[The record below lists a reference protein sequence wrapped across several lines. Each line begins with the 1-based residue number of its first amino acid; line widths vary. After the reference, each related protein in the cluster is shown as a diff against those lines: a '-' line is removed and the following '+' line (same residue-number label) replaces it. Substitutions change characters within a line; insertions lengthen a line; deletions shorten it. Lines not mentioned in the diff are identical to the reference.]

1 MAKKSTEKKTS
12 LEPSEVFCAVGLL
25 MPTKDMIKLVKDQTG
40 AALLNWASSDSD
52 IKLEGNG
59 NGKIP
64 GCNKIA
70 KKGID
75 PLDGRFKAMFTKAG
89 TLKRGDNK
97 RKDMVANIV
106 AGFSGALGSKAFMAA
121 MHTEVDVATAVYMTG
136 AKWPSDVDIFRMK
149 DQSSGFDYN
158 SSDLVVQAGP
168 KKFFGI
174 SLKKKP
180 NIKSPDPTIINK
192 AFSTFLDGDDKNKK
206 ALEDLNKVRQEY
218 FAGIVKKAQKDGII
232 NVRGLESMS
241 TEEVWNKKLK
251 KLDGKDVALIN
262 LKGFNEKDDPIEL
275 TDVPGT
281 VDQLTIYD
289 KPTGRMGLKDYIN
302 ADLSK
307 KDNELFKGFNEIV
320 QKNAEYF
327 ANSLI
332 DMVLKVQLDTKLSAK
347 DIGDY
352 NFEFALVTGFA
363 DYKQNSKDATKDK
376 LKLEKAKFIPLHTI
390 LCGLA
395 NLAGNNKPYKMELD
409 TTKKEKA
416 NAAKVF
422 YQLSRDGVPILD
434 LELRYK
440 GDFKSMPQFFA
451 TITDEF
457 YTQLDKKCLVTKPDK
472 KPDETYILNKTL
484 YTK

>member
-1 MAKKSTEKKTS
+1 MAKASTQKKTS

-25 MPTKDMIKLVKDQTG
+25 MPSDDMRDLVTDQTG
-40 AALLNWASSDSD
+40 VKLLKWASSDGDQIS
-52 IKLEGNG
+52 
-59 NGKIP
+59 GKIT
-64 GCNKIA
+64 N
-70 KKGID
+70 
-75 PLDGRFKAMFTKAG
+75 LDNRFKAMFKKAG
-89 TLKRGDNK
+89 TLKRSDDK

-106 AGFSGALGSKAFMAA
+106 AGFSGALGSKAFMKA
-121 MHTEVDVATAVYMTG
+121 MNTKVDVATAVYMTG
-136 AKWPSDVDIFRMK
+136 ATWPSNVDIFRMK

-180 NIKSPDPTIINK
+180 TAKSPDPTIINK

-206 ALEDLNKVRQEY
+206 ALQDLNKVRQQY
-218 FAGIVKKAQKDGII
+218 FADIVKKAQKDGII

-251 KLDGKDVALIN
+251 KPNGKDTVALIN

-281 VDQLTIYD
+281 VDQGTIYD

-307 KDNELFKGFNEIV
+307 KDNELLKGFNEIV

-332 DMVLKVQLDTKLSAK
+332 DMVLKVQLNTKLKAK

-363 DYKQNSKDATKDK
+363 VYKANSKDATKDV

-395 NLAGNNKPYKMELD
+395 NLAGNNTPYKMELD
-409 TTKKEKA
+409 TAKKEKA

-457 YTQLDKKCLVTKPDK
+457 QTQLNEKCLVTKPDK
-472 KPDETYILNKTL
+472 KPNETAILNKTI
-484 YTK
+484 YAK

>member
-1 MAKKSTEKKTS
+1 MAKASTQKKTS

-25 MPTKDMIKLVKDQTG
+25 MPSKEMRSLVTDQTG
-40 AALLNWASSDSD
+40 AALLKWASSDGD
-52 IKLEGNG
+52 
-59 NGKIP
+59 KIS
-64 GCNKIA
+64 
-70 KKGID
+70 KGIN
-75 PLDGRFKAMFTKAG
+75 PLDNRFKAMFTKAG
-89 TLKRGDNK
+89 ILKRGDDK
-97 RKDMVANIV
+97 RSDMVANIV
-106 AGFSGALGSKAFMAA
+106 AGFSGALGSKAFMEK
-121 MHTEVDVATAVYMTG
+121 MNTKVDIATAVYMTG
-136 AKWPSDVDIFRMK
+136 ATWPSAVDIFRMK
-149 DQSSGFDYN
+149 NEDSGFDYN

-180 NIKSPDPTIINK
+180 RQESPDPTIINK

-206 ALEDLNKVRQEY
+206 TLEKLNKVRQEY

-251 KLDGKDVALIN
+251 KPNGKDTVALIN

-281 VDQLTIYD
+281 VDQGTIYD

-307 KDNELFKGFNEIV
+307 QDNELFKGFNEIV

-332 DMVLKVQLDTKLSAK
+332 DMVLKVQLKTKLKAK

-363 DYKQNSKDATKDK
+363 DYKQNSKDEKLDK
-376 LKLEKAKFIPLHTI
+376 LKLEPAKFIPLHTI

-395 NLAGNNKPYKMELD
+395 NLAGAKEPYKMELD
-409 TTKKEKA
+409 TAKKEKA

-422 YQLSRDGVPILD
+422 YTLSRQGVPILD

-451 TITDEF
+451 TITQDFQDQMEKECKV
-457 YTQLDKKCLVTKPDK
+457 KKATKK
-472 KPDETYILNKTL
+472 SNETAILNKTL
-484 YTK
+484 YAK

>member
-1 MAKKSTEKKTS
+1 MTKASTQKKTS

-25 MPTKDMIKLVKDQTG
+25 MESKEMRSLVTDQTG
-40 AALLNWASSDSD
+40 AELLRWASSDGD
-52 IKLEGNG
+52 
-59 NGKIP
+59 KIS
-64 GCNKIA
+64 
-70 KKGID
+70 KGIN
-75 PLDGRFKAMFTKAG
+75 PLDARFKAMFKTAG
-89 TLKRGDNK
+89 TLKRSDKK
-97 RKDMVANIV
+97 RSDMVANIV

-121 MHTEVDVATAVYMTG
+121 MNTKVDKATAVYMTG
-136 AKWPSDVDIFRMK
+136 ATWPPSVDIFRMR
-149 DQSSGFDYN
+149 DQTSGFDYN

-180 NIKSPDPTIINK
+180 TAKSPDPTIINK

-206 ALEDLNKVRQEY
+206 ALEDLNKVRQQY
-218 FAGIVKKAQKDGII
+218 FADIVKNAQKDGII
-232 NVRGLESMS
+232 SVRGLESMT
-241 TEEVWNKKLK
+241 TEEVWNTKLK
-251 KLDGKDVALIN
+251 KPNGDPVALIN

-281 VDQLTIYD
+281 VDQLTVYD
-289 KPTGRMGLKDYIN
+289 KPKGRMGLKDYIN
-302 ADLSK
+302 ADLAK
-307 KDNELFKGFNEIV
+307 QDNKLFQGFNKII

-332 DMVLKVQLDTKLSAK
+332 DMVLKVQLNTKLKAK

-363 DYKQNSKDATKDK
+363 DYKQNNKDATKDV

-395 NLAGNNKPYKMELD
+395 NLAGNEKPYKMELD
-409 TTKKEKA
+409 TAKKEKA

-457 YTQLDKKCLVTKPDK
+457 QTQLKEKCLVTKPTK
-472 KPDETYILNKTL
+472 KPNETAILNKTL
-484 YTK
+484 YAK

>member
-1 MAKKSTEKKTS
+1 M
-12 LEPSEVFCAVGLL
+12 PSD
-25 MPTKDMIKLVKDQTG
+25 DMRDLVTDQTG
-40 AALLNWASSDSD
+40 VKLLKWASSDGDQIS
-52 IKLEGNG
+52 K
-59 NGKIP
+59 KIT
-64 GCNKIA
+64 
-70 KKGID
+70 
-75 PLDGRFKAMFTKAG
+75 PLDNRFKAMFKTAG
-89 TLKRGDNK
+89 TLKRSDKK
-97 RKDMVANIV
+97 RSDMVANIV
-106 AGFSGALGSKAFMAA
+106 AGFSGALGSKAFMKA
-121 MHTEVDVATAVYMTG
+121 MNTKVDVATAVYMTG
-136 AKWPSDVDIFRMK
+136 ATWPSNVDIFRMK

-180 NIKSPDPTIINK
+180 TAKSPDPTIINK

-206 ALEDLNKVRQEY
+206 ALQDLNKVRQQY
-218 FAGIVKKAQKDGII
+218 FADIVKKAQKDGII

-251 KLDGKDVALIN
+251 KPNGKDTVALIN

-281 VDQLTIYD
+281 VDQGTIYD

-347 DIGDY
+347 NIGDY

-363 DYKQNSKDATKDK
+363 DYKQNSKDENKDK
-376 LKLEKAKFIPLHTI
+376 LNLEKAKFIPLHTI

-395 NLAGNNKPYKMELD
+395 NLAGNKKPYKMELD
-409 TTKKEKA
+409 TAKKEKA

-457 YTQLDKKCLVTKPDK
+457 QTQLNEKCLVTKPDK
-472 KPDETYILNKTL
+472 KPNETAILNKTL
-484 YTK
+484 YAK

>member
-1 MAKKSTEKKTS
+1 MTKASTQKKTS

-25 MPTKDMIKLVKDQTG
+25 MASKEMRSLVTDQTG
-40 AALLNWASSDSD
+40 AELLRWASSDGD
-52 IKLEGNG
+52 
-59 NGKIP
+59 KIS
-64 GCNKIA
+64 
-70 KKGID
+70 KGIN
-75 PLDGRFKAMFTKAG
+75 PLDARFKAMFKTAG
-89 TLKRGDNK
+89 TLKRSDKK
-97 RKDMVANIV
+97 RSDMVANIV

-121 MHTEVDVATAVYMTG
+121 MNTKVDKATAVYMTG
-136 AKWPSDVDIFRMK
+136 ATWPSAVDIFRMRNV
-149 DQSSGFDYN
+149 DSGFDYN

-180 NIKSPDPTIINK
+180 TAKSPDPTIINK

-206 ALEDLNKVRQEY
+206 ALEDLNKVRQQY
-218 FAGIVKKAQKDGII
+218 FADIVKNAQKDGII
-232 NVRGLESMS
+232 SVRGLESMT
-241 TEEVWNKKLK
+241 TEEIWNTKLK
-251 KLDGKDVALIN
+251 KPNGDPVALIN

-281 VDQLTIYD
+281 VDQLTVYD
-289 KPTGRMGLKDYIN
+289 KPSGRMGLKDYIN
-302 ADLSK
+302 ADLAK
-307 KDNELFKGFNEIV
+307 QDNKLFQGFNKII

-332 DMVLKVQLDTKLSAK
+332 DMVLKVQLNTKLKAK

-363 DYKQNSKDATKDK
+363 DYKQNNKDATKDV

-395 NLAGNNKPYKMELD
+395 NLAGNEKPYKMELD
-409 TTKKEKA
+409 TKQKEKT

-422 YQLSRDGVPILD
+422 YTLSRDGVPILD
-434 LELRYK
+434 LQLRYK

-457 YTQLDKKCLVTKPDK
+457 QTQLKEKCLVTKPTK
-472 KPDETYILNKTL
+472 KPNETAILNKTL
-484 YTK
+484 YAK

>member
-1 MAKKSTEKKTS
+1 MAKASTQKKTS

-25 MPTKDMIKLVKDQTG
+25 MPSDDMRSLVKDETG
-40 AALLNWASSDSD
+40 AALLRWASSDGDRIS
-52 IKLEGNG
+52 K
-59 NGKIP
+59 KIT
-64 GCNKIA
+64 
-70 KKGID
+70 
-75 PLDGRFKAMFTKAG
+75 PLDGRFKAMFKTAG
-89 TLKRGDNK
+89 TLKRSDKK
-97 RKDMVANIV
+97 RSDMVANIV

-121 MHTEVDVATAVYMTG
+121 MNCKVDKATAVYMTG
-136 AKWPSDVDIFRMK
+136 ATWPSNVDIFRMK

-180 NIKSPDPTIINK
+180 TAKSPDPTIINK

-206 ALEDLNKVRQEY
+206 ALEDLNKVRQQY
-218 FAGIVKKAQKDGII
+218 FADIVKKAQKDGII
-232 NVRGLESMS
+232 NVRGLESMT

-251 KLDGKDVALIN
+251 KPNGDPVALIN

-281 VDQLTIYD
+281 VDQGTIYD

-302 ADLSK
+302 ADLAK
-307 KDNELFKGFNEIV
+307 QDNKLFQGFNKII

-332 DMVLKVQLDTKLSAK
+332 DMVLKVQLNTKLKAK

-363 DYKQNSKDATKDK
+363 DYKQNNKDENKDS

-395 NLAGNNKPYKMELD
+395 NLAGNEKPYKMELD
-409 TTKKEKA
+409 TAKKEKA

-457 YTQLDKKCLVTKPDK
+457 QTQLNEKCLVTKPTK
-472 KPDETYILNKTL
+472 KPNETAILNKTL
-484 YTK
+484 YAK

>member
-1 MAKKSTEKKTS
+1 MAKASTQKKTS

-25 MPTKDMIKLVKDQTG
+25 MESKEMRSLVTDQTG
-40 AALLNWASSDSD
+40 AELLRWASSDGD
-52 IKLEGNG
+52 
-59 NGKIP
+59 KIS
-64 GCNKIA
+64 
-70 KKGID
+70 KGIN
-75 PLDGRFKAMFTKAG
+75 PLDARFKAMFKTAG
-89 TLKRGDNK
+89 TLKRSDKK
-97 RKDMVANIV
+97 RSDMVANIV

-121 MHTEVDVATAVYMTG
+121 MNTKVDKATAVYMTG
-136 AKWPSDVDIFRMK
+136 ATWPPSVDIFRMR
-149 DQSSGFDYN
+149 DQTSGFDYN

-180 NIKSPDPTIINK
+180 TAKSPDPTIINK

-206 ALEDLNKVRQEY
+206 ALEDLNKVRQQY
-218 FAGIVKKAQKDGII
+218 FADIVKNAQKDGII
-232 NVRGLESMS
+232 SVRGLESMT
-241 TEEVWNKKLK
+241 TEEVWNTKLK
-251 KLDGKDVALIN
+251 KPNGDPVALIN

-281 VDQLTIYD
+281 VDQLTVYD
-289 KPTGRMGLKDYIN
+289 KPKGRMGLKDYIN
-302 ADLSK
+302 ADLAK
-307 KDNELFKGFNEIV
+307 QDNKLFQGFNKII

-332 DMVLKVQLDTKLSAK
+332 DMVLKVQLNTKLKAK

-363 DYKQNSKDATKDK
+363 DYKQNNKDATKDV

-395 NLAGNNKPYKMELD
+395 NLAGNEKPYKMELD
-409 TTKKEKA
+409 TAKKEKA

-457 YTQLDKKCLVTKPDK
+457 QTQLKEKCLVTKPTK
-472 KPDETYILNKTL
+472 KPNETAILNKTL
-484 YTK
+484 YAK

>member
-1 MAKKSTEKKTS
+1 MTKASTQKKTS

-25 MPTKDMIKLVKDQTG
+25 MASKEMRSLVTDQTG
-40 AALLNWASSDSD
+40 AELLRWASSDGD
-52 IKLEGNG
+52 
-59 NGKIP
+59 KIS
-64 GCNKIA
+64 
-70 KKGID
+70 KGIN
-75 PLDGRFKAMFTKAG
+75 PLDARFKAMFKTAG
-89 TLKRGDNK
+89 TLKRSDKK
-97 RKDMVANIV
+97 RSDMVANIV

-121 MHTEVDVATAVYMTG
+121 MNCKVDKATAVYMTG
-136 AKWPSDVDIFRMK
+136 ATWPSNVEIFRMR

-180 NIKSPDPTIINK
+180 TEKSPDPTIINK

-206 ALEDLNKVRQEY
+206 ALEDLNKVRQQY
-218 FAGIVKKAQKDGII
+218 FADIVKNAQKDGII
-232 NVRGLESMS
+232 SVRGLESMT
-241 TEEVWNKKLK
+241 TEEVWNTKLK
-251 KLDGKDVALIN
+251 KPNGDPVALIN

-281 VDQLTIYD
+281 VDQLTVYD

-302 ADLSK
+302 ADLAK
-307 KDNELFKGFNEIV
+307 QDNKLFEGFNKII

-332 DMVLKVQLDTKLSAK
+332 DMVLKVQLNTKLKAK

-363 DYKQNSKDATKDK
+363 DYKQNSKDENKDT

-395 NLAGNNKPYKMELD
+395 NLAGNKKPYKMELD
-409 TTKKEKA
+409 TAKKEKA

-457 YTQLDKKCLVTKPDK
+457 QTQLKEKCLVTKPTK
-472 KPDETYILNKTL
+472 KPNETAILNKTL
-484 YTK
+484 YAK

>member
-1 MAKKSTEKKTS
+1 MAKASTQKKTS

-25 MPTKDMIKLVKDQTG
+25 MPSKEMRSLVTDQTG
-40 AALLNWASSDSD
+40 AALLRWASSDGD
-52 IKLEGNG
+52 
-59 NGKIP
+59 KIS
-64 GCNKIA
+64 
-70 KKGID
+70 KGIN
-75 PLDGRFKAMFTKAG
+75 PLDARFKAMFKTAG
-89 TLKRGDNK
+89 TLKRGDKK
-97 RKDMVANIV
+97 RSDMVANIV
-106 AGFSGALGSKAFMAA
+106 AGFSGALGSKAFMEA
-121 MHTEVDVATAVYMTG
+121 MNTKVDKATAVYMTG
-136 AKWPSDVDIFRMK
+136 ATWPSNVDIFRMK

-180 NIKSPDPTIINK
+180 TAKSPDPTIINK
-192 AFSTFLDGDDKNKK
+192 AFSTFLDGDNKNKK
-206 ALEDLNKVRQEY
+206 ALEDLNKVRQQY
-218 FAGIVKKAQKDGII
+218 FADIVKNAQKDGII
-232 NVRGLESMS
+232 SVRGLESMT
-241 TEEVWNKKLK
+241 TEEVWNTKLK
-251 KLDGKDVALIN
+251 KPNGDPVALIN

-281 VDQLTIYD
+281 VDQLTVYD

-302 ADLSK
+302 ADLAK
-307 KDNELFKGFNEIV
+307 QDNKLFQGFNKII

-332 DMVLKVQLDTKLSAK
+332 DMVLKVQLNTKLKAK

-363 DYKQNSKDATKDK
+363 DYKQNNKDATKDI

-395 NLAGNNKPYKMELD
+395 NLAGNEKPYKMELD
-409 TTKKEKA
+409 TAKKEKA

-457 YTQLDKKCLVTKPDK
+457 QTQLKEKCLVTKPTK
-472 KPDETYILNKTL
+472 KPNETAILNKTL
-484 YTK
+484 YAK

>member
-1 MAKKSTEKKTS
+1 MAKASTQKKTS

-25 MPTKDMIKLVKDQTG
+25 MPSKEMRSLVTDQTG
-40 AALLNWASSDSD
+40 AALLRWASSDGDKTS
-52 IKLEGNG
+52 
-59 NGKIP
+59 
-64 GCNKIA
+64 
-70 KKGID
+70 KGIN
-75 PLDGRFKAMFTKAG
+75 PLDARFKSMFKTAG
-89 TLKRGDNK
+89 TLKRGDKK
-97 RKDMVANIV
+97 RSDMVANIV

-121 MHTEVDVATAVYMTG
+121 MNCKVDKATAVYMTG
-136 AKWPSDVDIFRMK
+136 ATWPSNVDIFRMK

-180 NIKSPDPTIINK
+180 TAKSPDPTIINK

-206 ALEDLNKVRQEY
+206 ALEDLNKVRQQY
-218 FAGIVKKAQKDGII
+218 FADIVKNAQKDGII
-232 NVRGLESMS
+232 SVRGLESMT
-241 TEEVWNKKLK
+241 TEEVWNTKLK
-251 KLDGKDVALIN
+251 KPNGDPVALIN

-281 VDQLTIYD
+281 VDQLTVYD

-302 ADLSK
+302 ADLAK
-307 KDNELFKGFNEIV
+307 QDNKLFQGFNKII

-332 DMVLKVQLDTKLSAK
+332 DMVLKVQLNTKLKAK

-363 DYKQNSKDATKDK
+363 DYKQNNKDATKDI

-395 NLAGNNKPYKMELD
+395 NLAGNEKPYKMELD
-409 TTKKEKA
+409 TAKKEKA

-457 YTQLDKKCLVTKPDK
+457 QTQLKEKCLVTKPTK
-472 KPDETYILNKTL
+472 KPNETAILNKTL
-484 YTK
+484 YAK

>member
-1 MAKKSTEKKTS
+1 MTKASTQKKTS

-25 MPTKDMIKLVKDQTG
+25 MASKEMRSLVTDQTG
-40 AALLNWASSDSD
+40 AELLRWASSDGD
-52 IKLEGNG
+52 
-59 NGKIP
+59 KIS
-64 GCNKIA
+64 
-70 KKGID
+70 KGIN
-75 PLDGRFKAMFTKAG
+75 PLDARFKAMFKTAG
-89 TLKRGDNK
+89 TLKRSDKK
-97 RKDMVANIV
+97 RSDMVANIV

-121 MHTEVDVATAVYMTG
+121 MNTKVDKATAVYMTG
-136 AKWPSDVDIFRMK
+136 ATWPPSVDIFRMR
-149 DQSSGFDYN
+149 DQTSGFDYN

-180 NIKSPDPTIINK
+180 TAKSPDPTIINK

-206 ALEDLNKVRQEY
+206 ALEDLNKVRQQY
-218 FAGIVKKAQKDGII
+218 FADIVKNAQKDGII
-232 NVRGLESMS
+232 SVRGLESMT
-241 TEEVWNKKLK
+241 TEEIWNTKLK
-251 KLDGKDVALIN
+251 KPNGDPVALIN

-281 VDQLTIYD
+281 VDQLTVYD
-289 KPTGRMGLKDYIN
+289 KPKGRMGLKDYIN
-302 ADLSK
+302 ADLAK
-307 KDNELFKGFNEIV
+307 QDNKLFQGFNKII

-332 DMVLKVQLDTKLSAK
+332 DMVLKVQLNTKLKAK

-363 DYKQNSKDATKDK
+363 DYKQNNKDATKDV

-395 NLAGNNKPYKMELD
+395 NLAGNEKPYKMELD
-409 TTKKEKA
+409 TKQKEKT

-422 YQLSRDGVPILD
+422 YTLSRDGVPILD
-434 LELRYK
+434 LQLRYK

-457 YTQLDKKCLVTKPDK
+457 QTQLKEKCLVTKPTK
-472 KPDETYILNKTL
+472 KPNETAILNKTL
-484 YTK
+484 YAK

>member
-1 MAKKSTEKKTS
+1 MAKASTQKKTS

-25 MPTKDMIKLVKDQTG
+25 MPSKEMRSLVTDQTG
-40 AALLNWASSDSD
+40 AALLRWASSDGDKTS
-52 IKLEGNG
+52 
-59 NGKIP
+59 
-64 GCNKIA
+64 
-70 KKGID
+70 KGIN
-75 PLDGRFKAMFTKAG
+75 PLDARFKSMFKTAG
-89 TLKRGDNK
+89 TLKRGDKK
-97 RKDMVANIV
+97 RSDMVANIV

-121 MHTEVDVATAVYMTG
+121 MNCKVDKATAVYMTG
-136 AKWPSDVDIFRMK
+136 ATWPSNVDIFRMK

-180 NIKSPDPTIINK
+180 TAKSPDPTIINK

-206 ALEDLNKVRQEY
+206 ALEDLNKVRQQY
-218 FAGIVKKAQKDGII
+218 FADIVKNAQKDGII
-232 NVRGLESMS
+232 SVRGLESMT
-241 TEEVWNKKLK
+241 TEEVWNTKLK
-251 KLDGKDVALIN
+251 KPNGDPVALIN

-281 VDQLTIYD
+281 VDQLTVYD

-302 ADLSK
+302 ADLAK
-307 KDNELFKGFNEIV
+307 QDNKLFQGFNKII

-332 DMVLKVQLDTKLSAK
+332 DMVLKVQLNTKLKAK

-363 DYKQNSKDATKDK
+363 DYKQNNKDATKDV

-395 NLAGNNKPYKMELD
+395 NLAGNEKPYKMDPD
-409 TTKKEKA
+409 TKQKEKT

-422 YQLSRDGVPILD
+422 YTLSRDGVPILD
-434 LELRYK
+434 LQLRYK

-451 TITDEF
+451 TITDDF
-457 YTQLDKKCLVTKPDK
+457 QTQLKEKCLVTKPTK
-472 KPDETYILNKTL
+472 KPNETNILNKTL

>member
-1 MAKKSTEKKTS
+1 MAKASTQKKTS

-25 MPTKDMIKLVKDQTG
+25 MPTKDMKNLVKDQTG
-40 AALLNWASSDSD
+40 AALLRWASSDGD
-52 IKLEGNG
+52 
-59 NGKIP
+59 
-64 GCNKIA
+64 KIA
-70 KKGID
+70 NSGID

-89 TLKRGDNK
+89 TLKRGDDK

-106 AGFSGALGSKAFMAA
+106 AGFSGALGSKAFIATMN
-121 MHTEVDVATAVYMTG
+121 TKLKGDVATAVYMTG
-136 AKWPSDVDIFRMK
+136 ATWPSDVDIFRMR
-149 DQSSGFDYN
+149 DQNSGFDYN

-168 KKFFGI
+168 KEFFGI

-180 NIKSPDPTIINK
+180 NVKSPDPTIINK

-206 ALEDLNKVRQEY
+206 ALEDLNKVRQQY
-218 FAGIVKKAQKDGII
+218 FADIVKEAQKDGII
-232 NVRGLESMS
+232 NVRGLESMT
-241 TEEVWNKKLK
+241 TEEVWNAKLRK
-251 KLDGKDVALIN
+251 PDGDPVALIN
-262 LKGFNEKDDPIEL
+262 LKGVNEKDDPIEL

-281 VDQLTIYD
+281 VDQITIYD
-289 KPTGRMGLKDYIN
+289 KPSGRMGLKDYIN

-307 KDNELFKGFNEIV
+307 KDNKLFEGFNKII
-320 QKNAEYF
+320 QDNAEYF

-332 DMVLKVQLDTKLSAK
+332 DMVLKVQLNTKLKAK

-363 DYKQNSKDATKDK
+363 DYKQNNKDATKDA

-395 NLAGNNKPYKMELD
+395 NLAGNEKPYKMDPD
-409 TTKKEKA
+409 TKQKEKT

-422 YQLSRDGVPILD
+422 YILSRDGIPILD
-434 LELRYK
+434 LQLRYK

-457 YTQLDKKCLVTKPDK
+457 QTQLAEKCLVTKPTK
-472 KPDETYILNKTL
+472 KPNETNILNKTL

>member
-1 MAKKSTEKKTS
+1 MRS
-12 LEPSEVFCAVGLL
+12 LV
-25 MPTKDMIKLVKDQTG
+25 TDQTG
-40 AALLNWASSDSD
+40 VELLKWASSDGEQLST
-52 IKLEGNG
+52 
-59 NGKIP
+59 KIT
-64 GCNKIA
+64 N
-70 KKGID
+70 
-75 PLDGRFKAMFTKAG
+75 LDNRFKAMFKKAG
-89 TLKRGDNK
+89 ILKRGDDK
-97 RKDMVANIV
+97 RSDMVANIV
-106 AGFSGALGSKAFMAA
+106 AGFSGALGSKAFMEK
-121 MHTEVDVATAVYMTG
+121 MNTKVNIATAVYMTG
-136 AKWPSDVDIFRMK
+136 ATWPSEVDIFRMK
-149 DQSSGFDYN
+149 NEDSGFDYN
-158 SSDLVVQAGP
+158 SSDLVVQAGS

-180 NIKSPDPTIINK
+180 RQESPDPTIINK

-251 KLDGKDVALIN
+251 KPNGKDTVALIN

-281 VDQLTIYD
+281 VDQGTIYD

-302 ADLSK
+302 VDLSK
-307 KDNELFKGFNEIV
+307 QDNELFKGFNKIV
-320 QKNAEYF
+320 QENAEYF

-332 DMVLKVQLDTKLSAK
+332 DMVLKVQLKTKLKAK

-363 DYKQNSKDATKDK
+363 DYKQNSKDEKLDK
-376 LKLEKAKFIPLHTI
+376 LKLEPAKFIPLHTI

-395 NLAGNNKPYKMELD
+395 NLAGAKEPYKMELD
-409 TTKKEKA
+409 TAKKEKA

-422 YQLSRDGVPILD
+422 YTLSRQGVPILD

-451 TITDEF
+451 TITQDFQDQMEKECKV
-457 YTQLDKKCLVTKPDK
+457 KKATKK
-472 KPDETYILNKTL
+472 SNETAILNKTL
-484 YTK
+484 YAK

>member
-1 MAKKSTEKKTS
+1 MAKASTQKKTS

-25 MPTKDMIKLVKDQTG
+25 MPSKEMRSLVTDQTG
-40 AALLNWASSDSD
+40 AELLRWASSDGD
-52 IKLEGNG
+52 
-59 NGKIP
+59 KIS
-64 GCNKIA
+64 
-70 KKGID
+70 KGIN
-75 PLDGRFKAMFTKAG
+75 PLDSRFKAMFKTAG
-89 TLKRGDNK
+89 TLKRGDKK
-97 RKDMVANIV
+97 RSDMVANIV
-106 AGFSGALGSKAFMAA
+106 AGFSGALGSKAFMEA
-121 MHTEVDVATAVYMTG
+121 MNTKVDKATAVYMTG
-136 AKWPSDVDIFRMK
+136 ATWPSNVDIFRMK
-149 DQSSGFDYN
+149 DQGSGFDYN
-158 SSDLVVQAGP
+158 SSDLVVQAGS

-180 NIKSPDPTIINK
+180 TAKSPDPTIINK

-206 ALEDLNKVRQEY
+206 ALEDLNKVRQQY
-218 FAGIVKKAQKDGII
+218 FADIVKEAQKDGII
-232 NVRGLESMS
+232 NVRGLESMT
-241 TEEVWNKKLK
+241 TEEVWNTKLK
-251 KLDGKDVALIN
+251 KPNGDPVALIN

-281 VDQLTIYD
+281 VDQITVYD

-302 ADLSK
+302 ADLAK
-307 KDNELFKGFNEIV
+307 QDNKLFQGFNKII

-332 DMVLKVQLDTKLSAK
+332 DMVLKVQLNTKLKAK

-363 DYKQNSKDATKDK
+363 DYKQNNKDATKDV

-395 NLAGNNKPYKMELD
+395 NLAGNEKPYKMELD
-409 TTKKEKA
+409 TAKKEKA

-457 YTQLDKKCLVTKPDK
+457 QTQLKEKCLVTKPTK
-472 KPDETYILNKTL
+472 KPNETAILNKTL
-484 YTK
+484 YAK

>member
-1 MAKKSTEKKTS
+1 MATKSTEKKTS

-25 MPTKDMIKLVKDQTG
+25 MASKEMRSLVTDQTG
-40 AALLNWASSDSD
+40 AELLRWASSDGD
-52 IKLEGNG
+52 
-59 NGKIP
+59 KIS
-64 GCNKIA
+64 
-70 KKGID
+70 KGIN
-75 PLDGRFKAMFTKAG
+75 PLDARFKAMFKTAG
-89 TLKRGDNK
+89 TLKRSDKK
-97 RKDMVANIV
+97 RSDMVANIV

-121 MHTEVDVATAVYMTG
+121 MNTKVDKATAVYMTG
-136 AKWPSDVDIFRMK
+136 ATWPPSVDIFRMR
-149 DQSSGFDYN
+149 DQTSGFDYN

-180 NIKSPDPTIINK
+180 TAKSPDPTIINK

-206 ALEDLNKVRQEY
+206 ALEDLNKVRQQY
-218 FAGIVKKAQKDGII
+218 FADIVKNAQKDGII
-232 NVRGLESMS
+232 SVRGLESMT
-241 TEEVWNKKLK
+241 TEEVWNTKLK
-251 KLDGKDVALIN
+251 KPNGDPVALIN

-281 VDQLTIYD
+281 VDQLTVYD
-289 KPTGRMGLKDYIN
+289 KPKGRMGLKDYIN
-302 ADLSK
+302 ADLAK
-307 KDNELFKGFNEIV
+307 QDNKLFQGFNKII

-332 DMVLKVQLDTKLSAK
+332 DMVLKVQLNTKLKAK

-363 DYKQNSKDATKDK
+363 DYKQNNKDATKDV

-395 NLAGNNKPYKMELD
+395 NLAGNEKPYKMELD
-409 TTKKEKA
+409 TAKKEKA

-457 YTQLDKKCLVTKPDK
+457 QTQLKEKCLVTKPTK
-472 KPDETYILNKTL
+472 KPNETAILNKTL
-484 YTK
+484 YAK